1 MDGTSVGRFD
11 PASIEAMRAAG
22 HDIDRVG
29 DFDKIMG
36 HAGALIRQPDGM
48 ILGASDPRCD
58 GSAAGV

>member
-1 MDGTSVGRFD
+1 
-11 PASIEAMRAAG
+11 MRAAG